1 MTSEELGE
9 GGGWIS
15 VDELVAVAVADKH
28 GAETADGEGCS
39 VGLADVLADV
49 LAHVLSDVVVGTDQ
63 RGPSVF
69 SGWDSA
75 G

>member
-39 VGLADVLADV
+39 VGLADVLAE
-49 LAHVLSDVVVGTDQ
+49 VLSDVVVGTDQ